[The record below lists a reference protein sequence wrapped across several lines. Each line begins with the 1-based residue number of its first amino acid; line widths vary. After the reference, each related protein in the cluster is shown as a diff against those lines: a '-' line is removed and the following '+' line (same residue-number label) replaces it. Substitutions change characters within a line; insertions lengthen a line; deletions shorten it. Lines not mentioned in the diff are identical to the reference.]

1 MANLLKKIKTSILSS
16 AKGSYI
22 GPDNQLIYYDTMKKI
37 KVGTSSFI
45 TIQRLPCAFMLFG
58 LGAMDALI
66 GGNNI
71 PYK

>member
-1 MANLLKKIKTSILSS
+1 MADLLQKIKTSTLSF
-16 AKGSYI
+16 AKGPYI
-22 GPDNQLIYYDTMKKI
+22 GLDNQLTMIPWKKI